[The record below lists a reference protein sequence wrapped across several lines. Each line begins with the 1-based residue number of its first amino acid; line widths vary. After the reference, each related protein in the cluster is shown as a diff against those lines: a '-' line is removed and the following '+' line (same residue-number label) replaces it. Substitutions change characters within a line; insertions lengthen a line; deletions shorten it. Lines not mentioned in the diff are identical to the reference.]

1 MTTMMMRTGR
11 ISEHRAVE
19 GAVLAIAI
27 TMLKVRVMRTRRVV
41 RYELGEEQ
49 ERRVGRG
56 TRK

>member
-19 GAVLAIAI
+19 GAALAIAI

-41 RYELGEEQ
+41 RYEPGEEQ

-56 TRK
+56 TRR